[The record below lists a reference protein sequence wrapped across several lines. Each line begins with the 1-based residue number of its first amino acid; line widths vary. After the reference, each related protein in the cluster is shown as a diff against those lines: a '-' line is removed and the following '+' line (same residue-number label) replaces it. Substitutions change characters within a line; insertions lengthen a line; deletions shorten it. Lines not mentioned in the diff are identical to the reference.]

1 MRRPSSNGRARVRVW
16 ARAGTSRGARE
27 YSYSCAY
34 SHCPPHAYG
43 VDAAFGVRFSSPV
56 RPRASRSRF
65 SLSRAACG
73 RVPRAAPR
81 RPRRGP
87 PLLPPPPPPRRCFA
101 TPPPRHLSNG
111 RPAPRPRRPRPPMRP
126 RPACPRRGVPP
137 RPRAPNASALA
148 DLEASRARVAPLRGS
163 ASASGSARNA
173 RIHRP
178 VLSSRSPWYQPS
190 NGALHSGQFLA
201 RRVAQASM
209 HGAQNACEHPG
220 SATMRLRSCSPPQ
233 TWHRVAPF
241 PARRPEGPRA
251 AEKGAK
257 VGDGNG
263 RPRPDAP
270 WPGASSRGSS
280 PSRGVERS
288 HHAPGVVPTLGRRC
302 RGRFGARDATASS
315 TAAAEGGAEG
325 ARPIRG
331 SRATPTRG
339 SSPRAS
345 SRGVPAGEVTERAR
359 DDSHGLKSH
368 ATKCMA
374 PAPRG
379 VIIVVFLLASST
391 RQQPKPRRRRRAS
404 SRRPRLPPRVV
415 PRLAAMRASPAR
427 ACFSC
432 PPRGRRL
439 APRGRPRA
447 APRASSARTRPGS
460 RPGRETPAP
469 RARATTTTPPPSP
482 RRRPTRVRPPPA
494 PPVPIRRHRPR
505 RNPPPPPSSPP
516 SSARGMTTR
525 SPLRRAAPNHIGA
538 AVRRKHIHKRLP
550 TAAAIPRRPLLFSIA
565 TAFFHPCEK
574 RHSRTAPPNHPDPRV
589 TRAHIPPSSHPL
601 LSDPSSVAQS

>member
-65 SLSRAACG
+65 SLSSGVRKSPARRASTTAS
-73 RVPRAAPR
+73 RSSPSSSSSASSSLLRHSSAAASFHR
-81 RPRRGP
+81 
-87 PLLPPPPPPRRCFA
+87 
-101 TPPPRHLSNG
+101 
-111 RPAPRPRRPRPPMRP
+111 RPAPRRAARARRCARVRLA
-126 RPACPRRGVPP
+126 PAAVFRRGA
-137 RPRAPNASALA
+137 APASALA
-148 DLEASRARVAPLRGS
+148 DLRGVPSARRASPGLRVGVGERPERAHPPPRALVALAVVPALERGLTQRAVPRASRRPGLHARRAERVRAPGQRDHAIALVLAAADVAPRRAVPREAPGGTARG
-163 ASASGSARNA
+163 G
-173 RIHRP
+173 
-178 VLSSRSPWYQPS
+178 
-190 NGALHSGQFLA
+190 
-201 RRVAQASM
+201 
-209 HGAQNACEHPG
+209 
-220 SATMRLRSCSPPQ
+220 
-233 TWHRVAPF
+233 
-241 PARRPEGPRA
+241 EGR
-251 AEKGAK
+251 E

-315 TAAAEGGAEG
+315 TAAAEGAPRG

-432 PPRGRRL
+432 PPSGP
-439 APRGRPRA
+439 APRPARSTPRRPSRVVRPDSPRVASRPRDA
-447 APRASSARTRPGS
+447 GAPRAGDDDDAPRRREGGRLGCAPLPRRLSRFAAIALAETRP
-460 RPGRETPAP
+460 PPPALR
-469 RARATTTTPPPSP
+469 RARA
-482 RRRPTRVRPPPA
+482 
-494 PPVPIRRHRPR
+494 
-505 RNPPPPPSSPP
+505 
-516 SSARGMTTR
+516 G
-525 SPLRRAAPNHIGA
+525 
-538 AVRRKHIHKRLP
+538 
-550 TAAAIPRRPLLFSIA
+550 
-565 TAFFHPCEK
+565 
-574 RHSRTAPPNHPDPRV
+574 
-589 TRAHIPPSSHPL
+589 
-601 LSDPSSVAQS
+601 